1 MIMQFTKDEKD
12 KLTKTLSLVVE
23 DLRSIYNIAETN
35 KLSYEFEVWE
45 NERLNK
51 YSLVINKKEMYL
63 TLHCSDWYMNLDK
76 VKPGGKVKICPIKD
90 YNLAF
95 LFLQK
100 YETIRKKVVSIASV
114 NKTNKEQGME
124 TVKALFNKYTK
135 EATIEVELPETNN
148 KPVLEVRSEE
158 GKNVGRVTIGPVSL
172 KILTS
177 ENVSIVDRNQ
187 QAKVKRK

>member
-1 MIMQFTKDEKD
+1 MIMQFTKEEKD

-35 KLSYEFEVWE
+35 KISYEFEVWE
-45 NERLNK
+45 NE
-51 YSLVINKKEMYL
+51 SL
-63 TLHCSDWYMNLDK
+63 
-76 VKPGGKVKICPIKD
+76 
-90 YNLAF
+90 
-95 LFLQK
+95 
-100 YETIRKKVVSIASV
+100 
-114 NKTNKEQGME
+114 
-124 TVKALFNKYTK
+124 NKYTK
-135 EATIEVELPETNN
+135 ESTIEVELPETNN

-187 QAKVKRK
+187 QAKVKKK